1 MLDLAHV
8 NKLRCNFVNDAAEYF
23 KCKKYSLECCLNTVT
38 ESFLDFKLA
47 SNYAC
52 PLEIEQE
59 CRLVNVESTVDV
71 VECNSQSFVC
81 SLQAS
86 IKVSS
91 EVEEITYTTTLEN
104 KANQSAF
111 PVVEISNGLYPK
123 ASINIVTRDNYGN
136 TFDTHAVT
144 SGTLKIGGFPSTS
157 TDYDL
162 GGSIV
167 FRTGAGLYGTTGG
180 YIQTVRLYRTDS
192 NGVFNPSQWV
202 DIDVSPTSPYLTT
215 S

>member
-8 NKLRCNFVNDAAEYF
+8 NKLRCNFVNDVVEYF
-23 KCKKYSLECCLNTVT
+23 KCKKYSLSCCIDTAT
-38 ESFLDFKLA
+38 ESFVNFKLA
-47 SNYAC
+47 SNYEC
-52 PLEIEQE
+52 PIKIEQE
-59 CRLVNVESTVDV
+59 CRLVNIESTAEV

-86 IKVSS
+86 VKISS
-91 EVEEITYTTTLEN
+91 EVEEITYTTTVEN
-104 KANQSAF
+104 KSNQSSF
-111 PVVEISNGLYPK
+111 PVVEIGNGLYPK
-123 ASINIVTRDNYGN
+123 ASVNIVTRDNYGN
-136 TFDTHAVT
+136 VFDTHTVT
-144 SGTLKIGGFPSTS
+144 SGTLKVGGFPSTS

-162 GGSIV
+162 GGSIILK
-167 FRTGAGLYGTTGG
+167 TGNGLSGIAGA

-192 NGVFNPSQWV
+192 NGVFNNNQWV